1 MADIERYLNRVEIQ
15 HRLRP
20 KFIALATDLLERLDS
35 AHDIMKAVPSLY
47 NVNTAVGEQLDK
59 IGEMIGIIRKDIPEL
74 VPGIT
79 PADIEDDELF
89 RTIILS
95 KIAQDN
101 WDGTNEGLNEIWETT
116 AARSFEIELK
126 DNQNMS
132 IDVTIMGDVDDA
144 VATLLDNEY
153 IVPKPMGVS
162 IDTFIHVD
170 NDFELTK
177 IYSGVALYGVGTNY
191 LGTTTQPDLTDLN
204 PLYDETNALLLDEN
218 GTFLEG

>member
-1 MADIERYLNRVEIQ
+1 MADIERYLNRIEIQ

-35 AHDIMKAVPSLY
+35 AHDIMKQVPSLY

-79 PADIEDDELF
+79 PEDIEDDELF

-116 AARSFEIELK
+116 AARSFEIVLK

-170 NDFELTK
+170 NDYSLTK

-191 LGTTTQPDLTDLN
+191 LGETTQPDLTDLN

-218 GTFLEG
+218 GEFLEG